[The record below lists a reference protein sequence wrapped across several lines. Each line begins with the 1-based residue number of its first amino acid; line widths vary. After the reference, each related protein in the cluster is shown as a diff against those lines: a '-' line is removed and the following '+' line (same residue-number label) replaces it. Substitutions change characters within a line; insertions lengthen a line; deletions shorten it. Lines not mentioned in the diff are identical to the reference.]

1 MTLLQINCKNKTIS
15 IRDAVL
21 SGIEVFILLFTI
33 WNKSVGNK
41 LLNKDVQNY
50 INANLKTDLHSL
62 LLKKSPFPEVS
73 IQEIVQQIK
82 GRQVAEKKF
91 PFLLKDGII
100 FPPQLSLEQSSS
112 EKTALYKSEILKG
125 KKFIDLTSGFGID
138 AYYLSQNFDDITLIE
153 QNTELLEIVEHNWN
167 TLGKQARFINQK
179 LEDFLNE
186 NQESFDTIYLDPARR
201 DQNKNKVFLLEDLS
215 PNILEIHEKLLSI
228 SDQVII
234 KLSPLIDLKY
244 LVSALSNIFR
254 IDSIALKN
262 DVKEVVIFL
271 SKENKKDI
279 ICNCVNLESGESA
292 FSFTFGEE
300 ENAKS
305 EYSEPEKF
313 IYIPNNSI
321 LKAGIFNLISE
332 KFGLKKLHPNT
343 HLYTSSEKKEE
354 FPGRIFEMEVID
366 SKNIKKKDRFNI
378 ISKNYP
384 LKPEEIKKKYGL
396 KDGGNDYLIFT
407 QSKKGKIILKSV

>member
-1 MTLLQINCKNKTIS
+1 MSSVVKLINKEIQK
-15 IRDAVL
+15 
-21 SGIEVFILLFTI
+21 
-33 WNKSVGNK
+33 
-41 LLNKDVQNY
+41 Y
-50 INANLKTDLHSL
+50 INANLNTDLHAL

-73 IQEIVQQIK
+73 MQEIVQQIK
-82 GRQVAEKKF
+82 GKQVAEKKF
-91 PFLLKDGII
+91 PFLLKEGIV
-100 FPPQLSLEQSSS
+100 FPPQLNLEQSSS
-112 EKTALYKSEILKG
+112 EKTALYKSEILSG
-125 KKFIDLTSGFGID
+125 NTFIDLTSGFGID

-167 TLGKQARFINQK
+167 ILGRRAKFINIK
-179 LEDFLNE
+179 LEDFLAE
-186 NQESFDTIYLDPARR
+186 NKENFDVIYLDPARR

-215 PNILEIHEKLLSI
+215 PNILEIQEKLQSI
-228 SDQVII
+228 SSLVVI

-244 LVSALSNIFR
+244 LISVLPGISR
-254 IDSIALKN
+254 IDIIAVKN
-262 DVKEVVIFL
+262 DVKEVVVFL
-271 SKENKKDI
+271 SNENTAKM
-279 ICNCVNLESGESA
+279 ICNCVNLESGEST
-292 FSFTFGEE
+292 FSFIFGEE
-300 ENAKS
+300 ENAQS

-332 KFGLKKLHPNT
+332 KCRVKKLHPNT
-343 HLYTSSEKKEE
+343 HIYTSSEKIDD
-354 FPGRIFEMEVID
+354 FPGRVFEMETVD
-366 SKNIKKKDRFNI
+366 SKKIKKKEQYNI